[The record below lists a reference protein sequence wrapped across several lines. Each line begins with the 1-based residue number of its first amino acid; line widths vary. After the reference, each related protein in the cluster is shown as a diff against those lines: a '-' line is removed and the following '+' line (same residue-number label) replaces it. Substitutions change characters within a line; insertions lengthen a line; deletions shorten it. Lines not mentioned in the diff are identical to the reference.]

1 MTAGHQCRIPHHCVL
16 IHDGLFHIPFY
27 GTQHGRIDDIDQYS
41 DGVGAVQRNVASHIL
56 GKAGSDND
64 DIGGIAERLNLLEEK
79 VDYAAEAWVGGNEE
93 FGGREEEFGGFCGSE
108 RIVVGTITIGGN
120 IFGIESVV
128 MEVEDLGDDGAAFA
142 GSFAN
147 QFVVVK
153 YACTLKHFAFLQMSI
168 WMDFNVIVLAFFS
181 HAYQLF
187 DFFQKLIH
195 FISCLSNFKSRRSSG
210 LFASLVTKLERTKCK
225 IFAFSKGRL
234 LSQKRRIMTRR

>member
-1 MTAGHQCRIPHHCVL
+1 MSFHLTEESYGVGLDHVVLLSSALTAIGLFHHGLLDFTDPSPDNRGIVPAYFEQMAAGHQGCIPHHCVL

-79 VDYAAEAWVGGNEE
+79 IDYAAEAWVGGNEE

-108 RIVVGTITIGGN
+108 CIVVGTITIGGN
-120 IFGIESVV
+120 IFGIGSVV

-142 GSFAN
+142 RFFTN

-153 YACTLKHFAFLQMSI
+153 YAENSLFIIGFFLTTTKMKLTKEFSLKA
-168 WMDFNVIVLAFFS
+168 
-181 HAYQLF
+181 
-187 DFFQKLIH
+187 
-195 FISCLSNFKSRRSSG
+195 LSFK
-210 LFASLVTKLERTKCK
+210 K
-225 IFAFSKGRL
+225 
-234 LSQKRRIMTRR
+234 